1 MRIVSIATR
10 TLRWPI
16 ASRGAARGRTERAGV
31 VIEVRT
37 DRGVI
42 GLGEAAPLPGMSPDT
57 LGDAERAIA
66 AFAQRPPFEL
76 ADREAAYALAAA
88 ASNLAA
94 GPSPATALPAAS
106 SPAACFAI
114 ETALLDALARDRRI
128 TLAALLEPPTH
139 GTPAIPHVRNAP
151 STRHERPQAIHP
163 KRIPLAAVV
172 DDPEAARRAFTAGI
186 RCLKIKLAAGDDPG
200 RVRAIADAAP
210 DARLR
215 IDANRTWP
223 RAEVAA
229 RLAALAHL
237 PIDYVEEPC
246 AEAHR
251 LAAEPLPCQIA
262 LDESLAE
269 LGPDDLHV
277 ALRGPALAALVLKP
291 TLLGGLS
298 AALALAELARRAGVA
313 AIVSHGLEGPVGTA
327 ACAELAL
334 ALGGDHPA
342 GLAPHP
348 ALSPWSIVVEQLAA
362 DHVHPAVSPGLG
374 FFDLDLAGVVSA
386 CPERVED
393 SATCDGAI
401 DQRVNGG
408 VVR

>member
-10 TLRWPI
+10 TIRWPI
-16 ASRGAARGRTERAGV
+16 ASRGAARGRTERAAV
-31 VIEVRT
+31 VIEART

-66 AFAQRPPFEL
+66 AFGQRAPFEL
-76 ADREAAYALAAA
+76 PDREAAYALAAA
-88 ASNLAA
+88 ASNLAT
-94 GPSPATALPAAS
+94 GPSLATALPAAS
-106 SPAACFAI
+106 SPAARFAI

-128 TLAALLEPPTH
+128 TLAALLGSPTR
-139 GTPAIPHVRNAP
+139 GAPALPHVRSFPYAL
-151 STRHERPQAIHP
+151 HEQSRATPP
-163 KRIPLAAVV
+163 RNIPFAAVV

-186 RCLKIKLAAGDDPG
+186 RCLKIKLAADDDPD
-200 RVRAIADAAP
+200 RVRAIAEAVP
-210 DARLR
+210 SARLR

-251 LAAEPLPCQIA
+251 LVAEPLPCQIA
-262 LDESLAE
+262 LDESLAVIAPDE
-269 LGPDDLHV
+269 LRAALHGP
-277 ALRGPALAALVLKP
+277 GLAALVLKP

-298 AALALAELARRAGVA
+298 AALTLAELARRAGVA

-342 GLAPHP
+342 GLASHP
-348 ALSPWSIVVEQLAA
+348 ALTAWSIVVEQLAA
-362 DHVHPAVSPGLG
+362 DHVHPAASPGLG
-374 FFDLDLAGVVSA
+374 FPRLDLAGVVRA
-386 CPERVED
+386 CRERAD
-393 SATCDGAI
+393 
-401 DQRVNGG
+401 R
-408 VVR
+408 